1 MDQVNTNLPALFR
14 LRQLVVLLSGYQRHV
29 LSRVFSTLAILN
41 QQWTL
46 TQLDSKSGI
55 QLLKN
60 VSPEYK
66 RPPNQGAKL

>member
-1 MDQVNTNLPALFR
+1 MDQVTANLPALFR
-14 LRQLVVLLSGYQRHV
+14 QSQLVVLLSGYQRHV
-29 LSRVFSTLAILN
+29 LSRALSTLAVLN

-60 VSPEYK
+60 VSHEYK
-66 RPPNQGAKL
+66 RPPNQGAK